1 MPSEKI
7 KKKAAPSKFYKQ
19 SAQNISYFNKDKKF
33 IIRKILPIDG
43 IKYYW
48 LKDAQNNRKVTKG
61 FQRTELLAVKNN
73 FVK

>member
-19 SAQNISYFNKDKKF
+19 LAQNISYFNKDKTF